1 MSPSPAV
8 TCSACGFAWNSPT
21 MVEGLRMLGAC
32 SKCGGA
38 LAFRDE
44 APRNRVTVDLPAAR
58 RRKAAAPH
66 LVLGL
71 PRR

>member
-1 MSPSPAV
+1 
-8 TCSACGFAWNSPT
+8 
-21 MVEGLRMLGAC
+21 MVEGLRILGAC

-38 LAFRDE
+38 LSFRDE
-44 APRNRVTVDLPAAR
+44 EPRNGIDVQLTVAGSR
-58 RRKAAAPH
+58 STAPH